1 MLQPADKSSLV
12 SNAERGRR
20 AHSLRVVDLVKKYG
34 ALTAVNNVSLE
45 IARGEFLT
53 LLGPSGSGKTT
64 LLMMLAGFVAPTSG
78 HIEVDGR
85 DVTDLPPERRNFGMV
100 FQGYAL
106 FPHMTVADNIAYPL
120 KVRSAPKEEIARRVS
135 WAMSLVRLDGF
146 AERYPRQL
154 SGGQQQRVAIARAL
168 VFDPLVVLFDEP
180 LGALDRK
187 LRAEVQAEF
196 KMLHKELGTTFIYV
210 THDQEEALSMSDR
223 IAIVEGG
230 RIIQAGEPDELYE
243 RPRSRFVANFL
254 GSSNCFNGRVAGED
268 GDALV
273 VDVAGVRIRHRGVLP
288 GACAVAGDVALA
300 LRPEKLKLVATA
312 ASDLNSV
319 RGTVADV
326 TYLGAN
332 LHVDVHTEAFGRLA
346 VTMPAW
352 SEAGTPVPGS
362 ETWVSWPSNATVV
375 LTDEVKA

>member
-1 MLQPADKSSLV
+1 MD
-12 SNAERGRR
+12 
-20 AHSLRVVDLVKKYG
+20 
-34 ALTAVNNVSLE
+34 NVSLD

-64 LLMMLAGFVAPTSG
+64 LLMMLAGFVMPTSG
-78 HIEVDGR
+78 HIEVDDQ
-85 DVTDLPPERRNFGMV
+85 DVTHLPPERRNFGMV

-120 KVRSAPKEEIARRVS
+120 KVRSVAKDEIARRVA
-135 WAMSLVRLDGF
+135 WAMSLVRLGGF
-146 AERYPRQL
+146 GERYPRQL

-196 KMLHKELGTTFIYV
+196 KTLHQELGTTFVYV

-223 IAIVEGG
+223 IAIVDGG
-230 RIIQAGEPDELYE
+230 HIIQAGRPDELYE
-243 RPRSRFVANFL
+243 RPRTRFVANFL
-254 GSSNCFNGRVAGED
+254 GTSNCFAGKVAGRD
-268 GDALV
+268 GEAIV
-273 VDVAGVRIRHRGVLP
+273 IDVAGARIRHRG
-288 GACAVAGDVALA
+288 AAAEDCAAGRDVAFA
-300 LRPEKLKLVATA
+300 LRPEKLKLAPA
-312 ASDLNSV
+312 AREDLNSV
-319 RGTVADV
+319 RGTIADV

-332 LHVDVHTEAFGRLA
+332 LHVSVETEALGRLA

-352 SEAGTPVPGS
+352 SEGGTPVAGA

-375 LTDEVKA
+375 LADEVAA